1 MNGPRTIPLVVV
13 GLTIDEA
20 NDDIKLVLSAK
31 DALFNDE
38 AIHEACQALH
48 AALILYLEKMEDKK
62 NGS

>member
-20 NDDIKLVLSAK
+20 NEDIKLELSAE

-38 AIHEACQALH
+38 AINEACQALH
-48 AALILYLEKMEDKK
+48 AALITYLENMEEKK
-62 NGS
+62 ND